1 MNAVAVPGSILMIGQ
16 LMRKGFDYVGGNKGQ
31 DADNYLL
38 LPLNNH
44 IGCFKLKNRAVITFS
59 CRFKVKQLVIYGI
72 LN

>member
-1 MNAVAVPGSILMIGQ
+1 MNAVAVPGIILMIG
-16 LMRKGFDYVGGNKGQ
+16 LVMRKDFANGGNKGQ

-44 IGCFKLKNRAVITFS
+44 IGCFKLKNRAIITFS
-59 CRFKVKQLVIYGI
+59 CRFNVKVAVICGI

>member
-1 MNAVAVPGSILMIGQ
+1 MAVPGIILMIGQ

-38 LPLNNH
+38 LPLNNR

-59 CRFKVKQLVIYGI
+59 CRFNVKVAVICGI